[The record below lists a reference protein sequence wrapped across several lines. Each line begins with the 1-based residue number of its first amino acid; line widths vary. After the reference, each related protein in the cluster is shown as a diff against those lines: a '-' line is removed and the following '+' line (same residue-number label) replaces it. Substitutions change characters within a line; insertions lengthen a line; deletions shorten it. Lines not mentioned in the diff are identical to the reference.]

1 MTRRFRQMQAE
12 ERVAL
17 AAMTLQGM
25 SLRRIASALGRS
37 PSTLSRELA

>member
-1 MTRRFRQMQAE
+1 MTRRPQPVQAE
-12 ERVAL
+12 EL
-17 AAMTLQGM
+17 TSPAAMTLKGV